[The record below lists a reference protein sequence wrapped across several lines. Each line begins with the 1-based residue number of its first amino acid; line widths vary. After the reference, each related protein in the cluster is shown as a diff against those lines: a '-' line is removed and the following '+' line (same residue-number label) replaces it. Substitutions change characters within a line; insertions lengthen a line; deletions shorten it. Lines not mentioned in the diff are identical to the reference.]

1 MSKVWFITGSSR
13 GLGRALTEGVLE
25 AGHQVVAT
33 ARRPEQ
39 LADFMNTHANRIRA
53 VKLDVT
59 SPDEAEHAMAAAIEA
74 FGRIDVVANNAGYGF
89 IGAFEEMSV
98 DPRRCA

>member
-13 GLGRALTEGVLE
+13 GFGNALTKAVLD
-25 AGHQVVAT
+25 AGHRVVAT

-39 LADFMNTHANRIRA
+39 LAEFVEAHGDRVRT

-59 SPDEAEHAMAAAIEA
+59 SPGDAAGA
-74 FGRIDVVANNAGYGF
+74 VAAGGGGF
-89 IGAFEEMSV
+89 FQAASMLW
-98 DPRRCA
+98 

>member
-13 GLGRALTEGVLE
+13 GFGNALTKAVLD

-39 LADFMNTHANRIRA
+39 LAALAETYGDRVRT

-59 SPDEAEHAMAAAIEA
+59 SPGDAAKAIA
-74 FGRIDVVANNAGYGF
+74 FA
-89 IGAFEEMSV
+89 
-98 DPRRCA
+98 